1 MLEAKGLTKR
11 FGSTAA
17 VDGIDLEI
25 PAGQMVGIIGK
36 SGAGKSTLL
45 RMTNRLIEPTEGSLR
60 FEGTDIT
67 ALRGKALLDW
77 RARCAMIFQQFN
89 LVPRLNVVTNVLT
102 GRLRRS
108 PLWRN
113 LIRNFRDE
121 DVALAIA
128 ALEKLGMSDFAL
140 KRADQLSGGQQQ
152 RVAIAR
158 AMVQQPDI
166 ILADEPIASLDPLNA
181 QLVMDALQQIN
192 RDEGLTVVCNL
203 HTLDTARA
211 YCARVIGMAEGKIVF
226 DGHPGKLD
234 GDTVRRIY
242 GVDAEDGGFDEG
254 ITSTAIKDDRKL
266 ALVAS
271 Q

>member
-1 MLEAKGLTKR
+1 MLIASGLTKR
-11 FGSTAA
+11 FGQTTA
-17 VDGIDLEI
+17 VDGVDLEI
-25 PAGQMVGIIGK
+25 PTGQMVGVIGR

-45 RMTNRLIEPTEGSLR
+45 RMTNRLIEPTEGTLH
-60 FEGTDIT
+60 FEGTEIT
-67 ALRGKALLDW
+67 ALRGGALLDW

-89 LVPRLNVVTNVLT
+89 LVPRLNVVTNVLA
-102 GRLRRS
+102 GRLRTS

-113 LIRNFRDE
+113 LLRQFREE
-121 DVALAIA
+121 DVMLAIA

-158 AMVQQPDI
+158 AMVQQPNI

-181 QLVMDALQQIN
+181 KLVMDALQQIN
-192 RDEGLTVVCNL
+192 QDQGLTVVCNL

-211 YCARVIGMAEGKIVF
+211 YCERVVGMADGKIVF
-226 DGHPGKLD
+226 DGPPRELEPE
-234 GDTVRRIY
+234 TVRRIY
-242 GVDAEDGGFDEG
+242 GVEADDAQFDEG
-254 ITSTAIKDDRKL
+254 ITSTAIKDEQP
-266 ALVAS
+266 ASLVAA